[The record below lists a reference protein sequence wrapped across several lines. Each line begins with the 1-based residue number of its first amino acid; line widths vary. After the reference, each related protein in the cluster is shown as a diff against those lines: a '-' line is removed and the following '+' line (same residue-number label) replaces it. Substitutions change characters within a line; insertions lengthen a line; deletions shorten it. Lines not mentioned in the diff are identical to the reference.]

1 MSGLCDITCPNTR
14 IHIILLEII
23 HKDVIND
30 QYSDLFIITLIAA
43 LPIVA
48 EQRKHSNSREMV
60 N

>member
-1 MSGLCDITCPNTR
+1 MSGFCDITCPNTR
-14 IHIILLEII
+14 IHIILLEIF

-30 QYSDLFIITLIAA
+30 QYLDLFIITLIAV

-48 EQRKHSNSREMV
+48 EQRKHSNSRERV

>member
-14 IHIILLEII
+14 IHVTLSEIF
-23 HKDVIND
+23 HKDVVNE
-30 QYSDLFIITLIAA
+30 QYSGLFTITLIAA

-48 EQRKHSNSREMV
+48 EQRKQSNSGKRV